1 MEFIAPFFAFFGLA
15 IFLGSLIAIVITV
28 LVILK
33 KQIPT
38 TDKLLMI
45 IMVWII
51 PVIGSIVTLYM
62 LFTQYRQEEE
72 EIHP

>member
-1 MEFIAPFFAFFGLA
+1 MEIIAPFFVFFGLA

-72 EIHP
+72 KIHP